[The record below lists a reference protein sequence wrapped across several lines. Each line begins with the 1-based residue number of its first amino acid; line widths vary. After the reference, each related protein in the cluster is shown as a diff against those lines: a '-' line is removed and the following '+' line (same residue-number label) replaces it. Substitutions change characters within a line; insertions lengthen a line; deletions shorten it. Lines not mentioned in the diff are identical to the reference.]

1 MKNSF
6 FLVKGFMSLELDML
20 GMFLPVLPTTPFLL
34 LASALFLR
42 GSDKWANWL
51 YNHKIFGT
59 PVRNYVEPKS
69 IDKRSKIDAMALL
82 WTTIL
87 FTAWIVDYIWLKII
101 LITIATAVSYHVL
114 SLKTTLS
121 ED

>member
-6 FLVKGFMSLELDML
+6 FLVIGFMSLGIGML

-59 PVRNYVEPKS
+59 PVRNYMEHKS
-69 IDKRSKIDAMALL
+69 VDKRSKIAAMALL

-87 FTAWIVDYIWLKII
+87 ITVWIVDMIWLKII
-101 LITIATAVSYHVL
+101 LSAIATAVSIHIL
-114 SLKTTLS
+114 NLKTTTQ
-121 ED
+121 EE

>member
-1 MKNSF
+1 
-6 FLVKGFMSLELDML
+6 MSLGLGML

-59 PVRNYVEPKS
+59 PVRNYVEHKS
-69 IDKRSKIDAMALL
+69 IDKRSKIAAMALL

-87 FTAWIVDYIWLKII
+87 FTAWIVDNFWLKII

>member
-6 FLVKGFMSLELDML
+6 FLAIGFMSLGLGML

-59 PVRNYVEPKS
+59 PVRNYVEHKS
-69 IDKRSKIDAMALL
+69 IDKRSKIAAMALL

-87 FTAWIVDYIWLKII
+87 FTAWIVDNFWLKII

>member
-6 FLVKGFMSLELDML
+6 FLAIGFMSLGLGML

-34 LASALFLR
+34 LASTLFLR
-42 GSDKWANWL
+42 GSDKWSNWL

-59 PVRNYVEPKS
+59 PVRNYVEHKS
-69 IDKRSKIDAMALL
+69 IDKRSKIAAMALL

-87 FTAWIVDYIWLKII
+87 FTAWIVDNIWLKII